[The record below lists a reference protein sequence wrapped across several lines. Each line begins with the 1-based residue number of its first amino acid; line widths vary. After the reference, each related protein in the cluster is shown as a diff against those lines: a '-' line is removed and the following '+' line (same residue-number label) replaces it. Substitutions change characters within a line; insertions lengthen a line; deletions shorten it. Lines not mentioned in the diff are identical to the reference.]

1 MSVPS
6 DRTIGKA
13 AHTFREALSASWQQR
28 RVEEDKILQAF
39 GPASDRITA
48 FLNEVASSVSEV
60 TGQEAKVE
68 EMTGTIHVGRGT
80 LLTHHTI
87 RHPAGDFHVR
97 VLHAREGFEY
107 HKERLE
113 LSDVDGLI
121 SRILRDALVHF
132 GPKPM

>member
-6 DRTIGKA
+6 DRAIGKA
-13 AHTFREALSASWQQR
+13 THAFKEALSTSWQQR

-48 FLNEVASSVSEV
+48 FLNEVAVSVSEV

-68 EMTGTIHVGRGT
+68 EMTGTIRVGRGT

-87 RHPAGDFHVR
+87 LHPAGDFNVR
-97 VLHAREGFEY
+97 VLHARDGLEY
-107 HKERLE
+107 RGGR
-113 LSDVDGLI
+113 SDVDGLCA
-121 SRILRDALVHF
+121 RILRDALVHF